1 MSILLNK
8 RQCLT
13 PANEMTNKQFQWM
26 LPVLGENGEI
36 YKDLSLYR
44 LNIYT
49 NNV

>member
-1 MSILLNK
+1 MSIILNK

-13 PANEMTNKQFQWM
+13 AANEMTKKQFQWM

-44 LNIYT
+44 RSFYAYKK
-49 NNV
+49 